1 MTPRD
6 FFTHIGIIV
15 TLYVSSISLIALLFQ
30 IIDILHP
37 DPLFSYIDPYSSGI
51 RWAIAS
57 LIIIFPLFIFLTWL
71 LERQYTANPEKRT
84 LGIKRWLTFLT
95 LFVAGATIA
104 TDLIVLINSFLG
116 GEISLRFVLKVTVVL
131 VVAGIVFG
139 YYLWDLRR
147 TGQTG
152 RTAASQLKIF
162 AAIAGLIVVASVVYG
177 FVVMGS
183 PTTQRLMRLDATR
196 ANDLQIIQW
205 EIVNFWQQKRALP
218 SQLADLS
225 DAISGFVAPLD
236 PEAENGKKYEYRKI
250 SNLSFE
256 LCADFNLES
265 RDGFNKNSRAFP
277 VSSGFGPGIE
287 QTNWQHT
294 AGRVCF
300 ERVIDPELYPS
311 NPPTVQNVGQK
322 I

>member
-6 FFTHIGIIV
+6 FFIHIGIIV

-30 IIDILHP
+30 IVDILHP
-37 DPLFSYIDPYSSGI
+37 DPVFSYVDPYSSGI

-57 LIIIFPLFIFLTWL
+57 LIIVFPLFILLSWL
-71 LERQYTANPEKRT
+71 LERQYTANPEKRA

-104 TDLIVLINSFLG
+104 TDLIVLINTFLG
-116 GEISLRFVLKVTVVL
+116 GEISLRFILKVIVVL
-131 VVAGIVFG
+131 VVAGIVFS

-147 TGQTG
+147 TNQTATS
-152 RTAASQLKIF
+152 RPKIF
-162 AAIAGLIVVASVVYG
+162 AVAVGLMVIASVVYG

-183 PTTQRLMRLDATR
+183 PNTQRMMRFDAAR
-196 ANDLQIIQW
+196 ADNLQVIQW
-205 EIVNFWQQKRALP
+205 QIVNFWQQKRALP
-218 SQLADLS
+218 SQLDDLN
-225 DAISGFVAPLD
+225 DTISGFTVPLD
-236 PEAENGKKYEYRKI
+236 PDAKNGKKYEYRKI
-250 SNLSFE
+250 SDLSFE
-256 LCADFNLES
+256 LCADFNLNS
-265 RDGFNKNSRAFP
+265 RDTLDGNGRTSP

-300 ERVIDPELYPS
+300 ERIIDPELYPP
-311 NPPTVQNVGQK
+311 NPSTVQNVGRK